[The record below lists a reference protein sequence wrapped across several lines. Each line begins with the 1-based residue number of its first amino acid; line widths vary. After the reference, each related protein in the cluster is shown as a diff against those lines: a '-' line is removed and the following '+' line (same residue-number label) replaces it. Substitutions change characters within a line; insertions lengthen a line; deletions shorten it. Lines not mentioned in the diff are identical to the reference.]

1 MVAVNKKTAMLT
13 MAALPLTISAV
24 GVNFSSN
31 LAPLYTPMTP
41 SFNADGKYPCG
52 STTGTKEAPAM
63 PATVNATKIG
73 CVEMPVNTSALKVF
87 NSANTKPI
95 CAHRPLINS
104 AVGVHPDCLNKVSPY
119 FSTNKASP
127 KDVSVEPKI
136 SNAFVNSGMSISL
149 TKPGI
154 GDPPSAMSMMSS
166 SSPKPSSPPDIS
178 WFICSALVCFGDII
192 IIISQH
198 AFKRERKKMM
208 SVKAERARERELKRL
223 SARETERNHITC
235 TVFLS
240 NQNENETMTSR
251 CLLCRRTGNKNA
263 KRIIHILKR
272 TTKVADLFE
281 VVFVA
286 LKATMDVVN
295 VVLAVVAE
303 NMIIFVVKV

>member
-1 MVAVNKKTAMLT
+1 MVAVNKKTAMPT

-52 STTGTKEAPAM
+52 STTGTMEAPAM

-178 WFICSALVCFGDII
+178 WFICSALV
-192 IIISQH
+192 
-198 AFKRERKKMM
+198 
-208 SVKAERARERELKRL
+208 
-223 SARETERNHITC
+223 
-235 TVFLS
+235 
-240 NQNENETMTSR
+240 
-251 CLLCRRTGNKNA
+251 
-263 KRIIHILKR
+263 
-272 TTKVADLFE
+272 TKVADLFE
-281 VVFVA
+281 VVFVVG
-286 LKATMDVVN
+286 LKATMDAVN
-295 VVLAVVAE
+295 VVCAVVAE
-303 NMIIFVVKV
+303 NMIIFCGKGVGVKCASE

>member
-1 MVAVNKKTAMLT
+1 
-13 MAALPLTISAV
+13 
-24 GVNFSSN
+24 
-31 LAPLYTPMTP
+31 
-41 SFNADGKYPCG
+41 
-52 STTGTKEAPAM
+52 
-63 PATVNATKIG
+63 
-73 CVEMPVNTSALKVF
+73 
-87 NSANTKPI
+87 
-95 CAHRPLINS
+95 
-104 AVGVHPDCLNKVSPY
+104 
-119 FSTNKASP
+119 
-127 KDVSVEPKI
+127 
-136 SNAFVNSGMSISL
+136 
-149 TKPGI
+149 
-154 GDPPSAMSMMSS
+154 
-166 SSPKPSSPPDIS
+166 
-178 WFICSALVCFGDII
+178 
-192 IIISQH
+192 
-198 AFKRERKKMM
+198 MM

>member
-1 MVAVNKKTAMLT
+1 
-13 MAALPLTISAV
+13 
-24 GVNFSSN
+24 
-31 LAPLYTPMTP
+31 
-41 SFNADGKYPCG
+41 
-52 STTGTKEAPAM
+52 
-63 PATVNATKIG
+63 
-73 CVEMPVNTSALKVF
+73 
-87 NSANTKPI
+87 
-95 CAHRPLINS
+95 
-104 AVGVHPDCLNKVSPY
+104 
-119 FSTNKASP
+119 
-127 KDVSVEPKI
+127 
-136 SNAFVNSGMSISL
+136 
-149 TKPGI
+149 
-154 GDPPSAMSMMSS
+154 
-166 SSPKPSSPPDIS
+166 
-178 WFICSALVCFGDII
+178 
-192 IIISQH
+192 
-198 AFKRERKKMM
+198 MM

-263 KRIIHILKR
+263 KRIIKR

>member
-1 MVAVNKKTAMLT
+1 
-13 MAALPLTISAV
+13 
-24 GVNFSSN
+24 
-31 LAPLYTPMTP
+31 
-41 SFNADGKYPCG
+41 
-52 STTGTKEAPAM
+52 
-63 PATVNATKIG
+63 
-73 CVEMPVNTSALKVF
+73 
-87 NSANTKPI
+87 
-95 CAHRPLINS
+95 
-104 AVGVHPDCLNKVSPY
+104 
-119 FSTNKASP
+119 
-127 KDVSVEPKI
+127 
-136 SNAFVNSGMSISL
+136 
-149 TKPGI
+149 
-154 GDPPSAMSMMSS
+154 
-166 SSPKPSSPPDIS
+166 
-178 WFICSALVCFGDII
+178 
-192 IIISQH
+192 
-198 AFKRERKKMM
+198 M

-281 VVFVA
+281 VVFVVG